1 MAYLFFT
8 AALLLTRQS
17 VAFVPAART
26 RASFANMGLSATQPT
41 AVETDD
47 ETSSNKIGAIGSK
60 LTDMELA
67 KEALSNFLD
76 YSTDDLEI
84 TPTSGGVNN
93 IVQYITLPSGEKE
106 LLRIYNNGCD
116 TQRVKFEHEILR
128 QLNEQTLSFS
138 VPCFLPSNEG
148 STIVRLGN
156 GADACMVKL
165 IPGHLPKLSC
175 AGDIGRAAGELN
187 TALTKID
194 VDRAMCNCAPYWK
207 IWDVHH
213 AVTRELFEQ
222 EMQGSNF
229 DGEQLRGTADRMLK
243 ETLDITARCEG
254 VYQSLPIQLI
264 HGDLHYDNVL
274 VQDGK
279 VTALLDFEFASF
291 DWRAME
297 LAICLSKYAGE
308 EPEAMPYFD
317 DFIKGFAKHGKLTMA
332 EAKAI
337 PDLINLRILSNIV
350 YFVGR
355 HIAGEDNISSIT
367 SRIQNY
373 ERRVN
378 WVKSNGDAISGRII
392 EEMGL

>member
-1 MAYLFFT
+1 
-8 AALLLTRQS
+8 
-17 VAFVPAART
+17 
-26 RASFANMGLSATQPT
+26 
-41 AVETDD
+41 
-47 ETSSNKIGAIGSK
+47 
-60 LTDMELA
+60 LA
-67 KEALSNFLD
+67 KEALGKFLD
-76 YSTDDLEI
+76 YSMDGLEI

-93 IVQYITLPSGEKE
+93 IVQYVTLPSGEKE

-116 TQRVKFEHEILR
+116 TKRVKFEHEILR
-128 QLNEQTLSFS
+128 QLNELTTLSFS
-138 VPCFLPSNEG
+138 VPCFLPSKEG
-148 STIVRLGN
+148 LTIVRLGN

-165 IPGHLPKLSC
+165 IPGDLPKLTC

-187 TALTKID
+187 TALTQID

-207 IWDVHH
+207 MYDVHH

-222 EMQGSNF
+222 EMRGPNF
-229 DGEQLRGTADRMLK
+229 DGQHLRGTADRMLQ
-243 ETLDITARCEG
+243 ETLDIADRCEG

-274 VQDGK
+274 VQDDK

-308 EPEAMPYFD
+308 EPDAMPYFD
-317 DFIKGFAKHGKLTMA
+317 DFIKGFAKHGKLTKV

-367 SRIQNY
+367 NRIQNY